1 MGETA
6 LGNGTATRG
15 AAVMEYYMRP
25 KSVAVIGFSS
35 KPGSAGMNALTN
47 LTTNNFAGDIYLVG
61 RSGGEVEGRKV
72 FTEIDQL
79 PEGVDLAIFTLPA
92 AGVKEAMEGC
102 VRRKVKATV
111 IFASGFAEVGERAKQ
126 DELAKI
132 ARDGNVALLGPN
144 CLGYSNF
151 ITGFNAFF
159 VSATTVQKIEAKPR
173 SAAAVISQSGGL
185 MAHIRQGLD
194 QRDIPVSYNLSSG
207 NEAGVGLADF
217 VDFFVE
223 DETTASIIIYVEEVR
238 QPEAFLAAAR
248 RAMAAGKPVL
258 MVHPGSS
265 DKGRDAVNSHTGAL
279 AGNHAVMR
287 TLVTHAGIMFVD
299 TIDELIDSAEIATR
313 YPKSPVNGPGFL
325 TFSGAFCALAHDF
338 LDKLDLDI
346 PPLSAA
352 QEAEL
357 RKVMPSFATPRNPLD
372 LTTQPVWQPEL
383 VGQGAQAL
391 LDDPAMGSMVISIP
405 IGPPVLAMKYLDGIT
420 KAIDSSKKPVV
431 FSILGER
438 SPLPQ
443 EFIDKAK
450 EKKIIISRSAER
462 SMRAM
467 AQVTFHGRAVE
478 RAKMTVEAKPISG
491 LPSFGKGTQAEWVGK
506 LALKAAG
513 IRIPEGDLAR
523 SADQAVQIAGKIG
536 YPVVMKAQAAKL
548 AHKTEA
554 GGVLLNLA
562 DEAAVRKAWTTLH
575 ENVERYQ
582 PGLKLDGVLVEKMSS
597 KGLEFIVGS
606 RRDPVWG
613 PVVVVGIGGVL
624 IEAIGDVRLLPPDLS
639 KEAIVKELYKLKTAK
654 LLDGFRGSP
663 AVDVEAVAEVAVKVG
678 NLMRTVP
685 EIMEIDINP
694 VFAHPRG
701 QGVTALDALIVTKN

>member
-92 AGVKEAMEGC
+92 VGVKEAMEGC

-383 VGQGAQAL
+383 VGQ
-391 LDDPAMGSMVISIP
+391 
-405 IGPPVLAMKYLDGIT
+405 
-420 KAIDSSKKPVV
+420 
-431 FSILGER
+431 
-438 SPLPQ
+438 
-443 EFIDKAK
+443 
-450 EKKIIISRSAER
+450 
-462 SMRAM
+462 
-467 AQVTFHGRAVE
+467 
-478 RAKMTVEAKPISG
+478 
-491 LPSFGKGTQAEWVGK
+491 W
-506 LALKAAG
+506 AA
-513 IRIPEGDLAR
+513 
-523 SADQAVQIAGKIG
+523 
-536 YPVVMKAQAAKL
+536 
-548 AHKTEA
+548 
-554 GGVLLNLA
+554 
-562 DEAAVRKAWTTLH
+562 W
-575 ENVERYQ
+575 
-582 PGLKLDGVLVEKMSS
+582 
-597 KGLEFIVGS
+597 
-606 RRDPVWG
+606 
-613 PVVVVGIGGVL
+613 
-624 IEAIGDVRLLPPDLS
+624 
-639 KEAIVKELYKLKTAK
+639 
-654 LLDGFRGSP
+654 
-663 AVDVEAVAEVAVKVG
+663 
-678 NLMRTVP
+678 
-685 EIMEIDINP
+685 
-694 VFAHPRG
+694 
-701 QGVTALDALIVTKN
+701 